1 MFSTLVANI
10 GLTQLITVSIPVL
23 MTLYPIA
30 ISLIFL
36 TFLHH
41 AFNGRSEVYQGRLML
56 TFIVSL
62 FDGLNAAGIHIE
74 VIHNFF
80 T

>member
-1 MFSTLVANI
+1 MNCFQPALIKNAFILSVFSTLVANI

-56 TFIVSL
+56 IYCES
-62 FDGLNAAGIHIE
+62 I
-74 VIHNFF
+74 
-80 T
+80 

>member
-1 MFSTLVANI
+1 
-10 GLTQLITVSIPVL
+10 

-62 FDGLNAAGIHIE
+62 FDGLNAAGIHIG
-74 VIHNFF
+74 VIHNLCIR
-80 T
+80 